1 MGNTSSEDKFI
12 AMIGLAQVS
21 FLKKNYGKA
30 LELYRSALSTFKSL
44 PVKAR
49 IGMAY
54 CYFYLEKFEMARA
67 CFTRIINLK
76 PDCIEAYIGLAV
88 IEARN

>member
-1 MGNTSSEDKFI
+1 MFNTSIRNAEMGNGSMEDKFI

-21 FLKKNYGKA
+21 FLKKNYARA
-30 LELYRSALSTFKSL
+30 LELYRGVLSTFKSL

-54 CYFYLEKFEMARA
+54 CYYYLEK
-67 CFTRIINLK
+67 
-76 PDCIEAYIGLAV
+76 Y
-88 IEARN
+88 